1 MTPEGTDI
9 ISKGMV
15 WLEWG
20 VGTDHEKERRT
31 RVGRREEREDV
42 VFMKGE
48 RSLDGDRMDVRKS
61 NRSFSPMSR

>member
-48 RSLDGDRMDVRKS
+48 GSLDGDRMDVRKS